1 MWLHRA
7 EGGFRV
13 STHEWGGR
21 RHKHLVCN
29 RWEGNF
35 ENVKINAVR
44 DYCFCP
50 GNQFYKLYLDH
61 LIQCPALSRHLINTY
76 WTTMKDSLL
85 W

>member
-13 STHEWGGR
+13 STREFGGR

-29 RWEGNF
+29 IWEGNF

-44 DYCFCP
+44 DYCYSVSVQET
-50 GNQFYKLYLDH
+50 N
-61 LIQCPALSRHLINTY
+61 SINFT
-76 WTTMKDSLL
+76 WII
-85 W
+85 

>member
-13 STHEWGGR
+13 STHECGGR

-44 DYCFCP
+44 DYCYSVSVQET
-50 GNQFYKLYLDH
+50 N
-61 LIQCPALSRHLINTY
+61 SINFT
-76 WTTMKDSLL
+76 WII
-85 W
+85 